1 MFHVEHASKNCHLR
15 GGKRF
20 QQKFQLWQS
29 DKGREFAD
37 PKANFCL
44 NDVEPIPIK
53 TIGAAKL

>member
-15 GGKRF
+15 GGKGSSKNLNYGNRI
-20 QQKFQLWQS
+20 KALA
-29 DKGREFAD
+29 FAD
-37 PKANFCL
+37 PQTNFCL